1 MTDKIPDH
9 QRAIVFQGGGALGAY
24 EVGYYEALYE
34 KFVKQKE
41 YVHPFDIV
49 VGTSIGAINGAL
61 LVSHYMKNK
70 TWKGSVEHLKDFWKH
85 LSSSANFS
93 DGFTEM
99 WDSWRK
105 FFPNAPSKETT
116 RRFFSVNEFIY
127 RGVPNVF
134 SVPKLRLDEQFFGLG
149 VPWFQSSNEGLK
161 ESLEKFIDFPIATD
175 FEKNEPR
182 LLLVAADVQEAV
194 PVPFDSY
201 KKSDGKR
208 KTIYGQ
214 TKSENGN
221 AHGGF
226 LIEYD
231 GIEVEHILAS
241 ANVPINYDYTKI
253 NAKELNGTDTNK
265 GKQVT
270 RYLWDGGTLHN
281 TPLLPLLYL
290 HKRFWDDY
298 IGIEK
303 QRKAVLSGDENQTT
317 IPKLYTYVVDLWA
330 KKSKEV
336 PVNYND
342 TQSRY
347 YEIMYSDKTE
357 FEERVTSVMNDYL
370 TMTKSL
376 ISLAKE
382 KGSTISEIEK
392 ILMAPIDSEFRVGV
406 KRTYIDLIRGRFSM
420 KILRIQREED
430 PDDTAHQAFDFSPK
444 TIDSLVK
451 AGYVD
456 AKKALSPI
464 SK

>member
-1 MTDKIPDH
+1 MTDKIPHH
-9 QRAIVFQGGGALGAY
+9 QRAVIFQGGGALGAY

-34 KFVKQKE
+34 KFIEQKE

-49 VGTSIGAINGAL
+49 VGTSIGAINGAI
-61 LVSHYMKNK
+61 LVSYHSKNK
-70 TWKGSVEHLKDFWKH
+70 TWEGSAEHLKDFWKH

-93 DGFTEM
+93 DGFSEM

-105 FFPNAPSKETT
+105 FFPNAPSKETA
-116 RRFFSVNEFIY
+116 RRHFSVNEFIY

-134 SVPKLRLDEQFFGLG
+134 SVPKLRLDEEFFGLG
-149 VPWFQSSNEGLK
+149 NPWFQSSNQGLK

-175 FEKNEPR
+175 YEKNEPR
-182 LLLVAADVQEAV
+182 LLLVAVDVQESLAV
-194 PVPFDSY
+194 VFDSY

-214 TKSENGN
+214 TKSENGK
-221 AHGGF
+221 AQGGF

-241 ANVPINYDYTKI
+241 ACVPMNYDFTKI
-253 NAKELNGTDTNK
+253 NAKQINGSDTNN

-270 RYLWDGGTLHN
+270 RYLWDGGILHN
-281 TPLLPLLYL
+281 TPIQPLIVL

-303 QRKAVLSGDENQTT
+303 QRKAVLSGDENQTD
-317 IPKLYTYVVDLWA
+317 IPELYTYVVDMWA
-330 KKSKEV
+330 KKSKDV
-336 PVNYND
+336 PVNYNE
-342 TQSRY
+342 TKSRY

-357 FEERVTSVMNDYL
+357 FEERIMSQINDYMR
-370 TMTKSL
+370 MTKSL

-392 ILMAPIDSEFRVGV
+392 ILMTPIESEFRVGV
-406 KRTYIDLIRGRFSM
+406 KRSYIDLIRGRFPI
-420 KILRIQREED
+420 KIIRVQRKED
-430 PDDTAHQAFDFSPK
+430 PDDVADQAFDFSPK
-444 TIDSLVK
+444 TLTSLIKDGYDDS
-451 AGYVD
+451 
-456 AKKALSPI
+456 KKALSQI
-464 SK
+464 